1 LKRLDPSLRGDDKP
15 TNSIFMSFVDK
26 NGQMVA
32 IQINFNFKVFVKTG

>member
-1 LKRLDPSLRGDDKP
+1 
-15 TNSIFMSFVDK
+15 MSFVDK